1 MADTVTLTDH
11 EAIRDWAAARAGSP
25 AVVDVSPESG
35 MQPMLRIVFGQQIF
49 RFLTAVPKGNTQLD
63 SIANTLRT
71 SFRKMTPQEIAS
83 LMPLRVRVV
92 TVKPGETVATMAARM
107 MGTERKLDM
116 FRMINAMGA
125 TATIQ
130 PGQRVKIISE

>member
-1 MADTVTLTDH
+1 MKRLPLKLLISTLFISTTFPAFA
-11 EAIRDWAAARAGSP
+11 EVGGS
-25 AVVDVSPESG
+25 SNG
-35 MQPMLRIVFGQQIF
+35 IGQQAQA
-49 RFLTAVPKGNTQLD
+49 TPAT
-63 SIANTLRT
+63 RT
-71 SFRKMTPQEIAS
+71 ILVKMDDINYSQKTID
-83 LMPLRVRVV
+83 
-92 TVKPGETVATMAARM
+92 VKPGETVATMAARM

>member
-1 MADTVTLTDH
+1 MTV
-11 EAIRDWAAARAGSP
+11 IR
-25 AVVDVSPESG
+25 V
-35 MQPMLRIVFGQQIF
+35 GQQIF

-83 LMPLRVRVV
+83 LKPLRVRVV

-107 MGTERKLDM
+107 MGTDRKLDM
-116 FRMINAMGA
+116 FRMINAMSA

>member
-1 MADTVTLTDH
+1 
-11 EAIRDWAAARAGSP
+11 
-25 AVVDVSPESG
+25 
-35 MQPMLRIVFGQQIF
+35 
-49 RFLTAVPKGNTQLD
+49 
-63 SIANTLRT
+63 
-71 SFRKMTPQEIAS
+71 
-83 LMPLRVRVV
+83 
-92 TVKPGETVATMAARM
+92 VKPGEAVATMAARM